1 MSRIQINTYETNPDW
16 NSLEIKQK
24 WSTWGVSSYTD
35 GDVEIE
41 CHTDQNGSEHLV
53 LNQDELK
60 QFIAFLQTKVK

>member
-1 MSRIQINTYETNPDW
+1 MTKIKINTYESNPEWD
-16 NSLEIKQK
+16 NMEIKQR
-24 WSTWGVSSYTD
+24 WSTWNVSSHHD

-41 CHTDQNGSEHLV
+41 CNTQNESSSLI